1 MLDYNTIFF
10 VECQDRNG
18 FLFHFVNFTQTLA
31 IFYSRLTSTN
41 IPFLRFSCFLV
52 DKLYNSSRMEIA
64 LAFSATT
71 SSSNCAVFGAGRA
84 FCFLCCAKAARRQST
99 RFFALFHVKTFKN
112 NLKRFCYNDTIILSF
127 YGKIGVCPVR
137 TGRERGGSCGVVR
150 ITMSRQRCT
159 PLVLCSTALRKCEE
173 GIIV

>member
-18 FLFHFVNFTQTLA
+18 FLFHFVNFAQTQV
-31 IFYSRLTSTN
+31 IFYSRLTSKN
-41 IPFLRFSCFLV
+41 LPFLRFSCFLV

-84 FCFLCCAKAARRQST
+84 FCCAKAARRQST

-112 NLKRFCYNDTIILSF
+112 NLKRFCYNDTISLSF

-137 TGRERGGSCGVVR
+137 TGRERRGSCGVVKL
-150 ITMSRQRCT
+150 TMSRQRCT
-159 PLVLCSTALRKCEE
+159 PLDSCSIAAKL
-173 GIIV
+173 